1 MQSNRKDHD
10 EPGWQKIVLGV
21 SGGIAAYKTPEL
33 VRRLRERG
41 ADVRVAM
48 TEAAKAFITPL
59 SLQAVSGYPVS
70 DSLLD
75 PAAEAA
81 MGHIEL
87 GKWADLVILAPATA
101 DLIARV
107 AAGMANDL
115 VSTICLATPAP
126 IAVLPAMNQQ
136 MYRAAATQH
145 NLDVLA
151 SRGMLI
157 WGPDSGS
164 QACGDVGPGRM
175 LDPLT
180 IVDMAAAHFS
190 PVNDLQHLNIMI
202 TAGPTREPL
211 DPVRYISNHS
221 SGKMGFAIAAA
232 AARRGAN
239 VTLVSGP
246 VALPTPPFVQRI
258 DVMTALEME
267 AAVQAAVQKQHIF
280 IGCAAVADYRAAA
293 VASEKIK
300 KQATQ
305 GDELTVK
312 MVKNPDIVAG
322 VAALKDKRPYV
333 VGFAAE
339 TNNVEEYAR
348 QKRIRKN
355 LDLICANDVSLSTQ
369 GFNSDSNA
377 LHLFW
382 QDGDKALPLERK
394 ALLGQLLLDE
404 IVTRYDEKID
414 VKILDPRVGQQFP
427 LPTYATSGS
436 AGLDLRACLD
446 DAVELAPGATTLVP
460 TGLAIH
466 IADPSLAAVMLPRSG
481 LGHKHGIVLG
491 NLVGLIDSDY
501 QGQLMVS
508 IWNRGQDSFTIEP
521 GERIAQMVFVPV
533 VQAEFNLVEE
543 FEATDRGE
551 GGFGHSGRK

>member
-1 MQSNRKDHD
+1 MMSLAGK
-10 EPGWQKIVLGV
+10 KIVLGV
-21 SGGIAAYKTPEL
+21 SGGIAAYKTPDL

-41 ADVRVAM
+41 ADVRVAI
-48 TEAAKAFITPL
+48 TEGGKAFITPL

-115 VSTICLATPAP
+115 VTTICLATPAP
-126 IAVLPAMNQQ
+126 VAVVPAMNQQ
-136 MYRAAATQH
+136 MYRNAATQH
-145 NLDVLA
+145 NLDTLA
-151 SRGMLI
+151 SRGLLI

-211 DPVRYISNHS
+211 DPVRYITNHS

-232 AARRGAN
+232 AAKRGAN

-246 VALPTPPFVQRI
+246 VSLTTPAFVQRI
-258 DVMTALEME
+258 DVTTALEME
-267 AAVQAAVQKQHIF
+267 AAVQAHAQQQHIF
-280 IGCAAVADYRAAA
+280 IGCAAVADYRAETIADA
-293 VASEKIK
+293 KIK
-300 KQATQ
+300 KQ
-305 GDELTVK
+305 GDELTIK
-312 MVKNPDIVAG
+312 MVKSPDIVAG
-322 VAALKDKRPYV
+322 VAALKTHRPYV

-348 QKRIRKN
+348 QKRTRKN

-382 QDGDKALPLERK
+382 QDGDKVLPLERK
-394 ALLGQLLLDE
+394 ELLGQHLLDE
-404 IVTRYDEKID
+404 IVTRYDEK
-414 VKILDPRVGQQFP
+414 
-427 LPTYATSGS
+427 
-436 AGLDLRACLD
+436 
-446 DAVELAPGATTLVP
+446 
-460 TGLAIH
+460 
-466 IADPSLAAVMLPRSG
+466 
-481 LGHKHGIVLG
+481 
-491 NLVGLIDSDY
+491 
-501 QGQLMVS
+501 
-508 IWNRGQDSFTIEP
+508 NR
-521 GERIAQMVFVPV
+521 R
-533 VQAEFNLVEE
+533 
-543 FEATDRGE
+543 
-551 GGFGHSGRK
+551 

>member
-1 MQSNRKDHD
+1 MSLAGK
-10 EPGWQKIVLGV
+10 KIVLGV

-33 VRRLRERG
+33 VRRLRDRG

-48 TEAAKAFITPL
+48 TDAAKAFITPL

-101 DLIARV
+101 DLLARV

-115 VSTICLATPAP
+115 VSTICLATPSP
-126 IAVLPAMNQQ
+126 VAVVPAMNQQ

-145 NLDVLA
+145 NLEVLA
-151 SRGMLI
+151 GRGLRI

-164 QACGDVGPGRM
+164 QACGDIGPGRM
-175 LDPLT
+175 LDPLA
-180 IVDMAAAHFS
+180 IVDLAAAHFS
-190 PVNDLQHLNIMI
+190 AVNDLQHLNIMI

-232 AARRGAN
+232 AAKRGAK

-246 VALPTPPFVQRI
+246 VTLSTPPFVRRV
-258 DVMTALEME
+258 DVTTALEME
-267 AAVQAAVQKQHIF
+267 AAVQANVQQQHIF

-293 VASEKIK
+293 IADEKIK
-300 KQATQ
+300 KQ
-305 GDELTVK
+305 GDELTIK

-322 VAALKDKRPYV
+322 VAALTDGRPYV

-348 QKRIRKN
+348 QKRTRKN
-355 LDLICANDVSLSTQ
+355 LDLICANDVSLSDQ

-382 QDGDKALPLERK
+382 QEGDKVLPLEQK

-404 IVTRYDEKID
+404 IVTRYDEK
-414 VKILDPRVGQQFP
+414 
-427 LPTYATSGS
+427 
-436 AGLDLRACLD
+436 
-446 DAVELAPGATTLVP
+446 
-460 TGLAIH
+460 
-466 IADPSLAAVMLPRSG
+466 
-481 LGHKHGIVLG
+481 
-491 NLVGLIDSDY
+491 
-501 QGQLMVS
+501 
-508 IWNRGQDSFTIEP
+508 NR
-521 GERIAQMVFVPV
+521 R
-533 VQAEFNLVEE
+533 
-543 FEATDRGE
+543 
-551 GGFGHSGRK
+551 

>member
-1 MQSNRKDHD
+1 MMGLSGK
-10 EPGWQKIVLGV
+10 KIVLCV

-33 VRRLRERG
+33 VRRLRDRG

-126 IAVLPAMNQQ
+126 VAVVPAMNQQ

-145 NLDVLA
+145 NIEALA
-151 SRGMLI
+151 SRGLLM

-164 QACGDVGPGRM
+164 QACGDIGPGRM
-175 LDPLT
+175 LDPLD
-180 IVDMAAAHFS
+180 IVDLAAGHFS
-190 PVNDLQHLNIMI
+190 IVKDLQHLNVMI
-202 TAGPTREPL
+202 TAGPTRERL
-211 DPVRYISNHS
+211 DPVRYITNDS
-221 SGKMGFAIAAA
+221 SGKMGYAIAAA
-232 AARRGAN
+232 AAARGAN

-246 VALPTPPFVQRI
+246 VALSAPAWVKRI
-258 DVMTALEME
+258 DVTSALEME
-267 AAVQAAVQKQHIF
+267 AAVQQNVSGQHIF
-280 IGCAAVADYRAAA
+280 IGCAAVADYRAAS
-293 VASEKIK
+293 VADEKIK
-300 KQATQ
+300 KQ
-305 GDELTVK
+305 GDEITIK

-322 VAALKDKRPYV
+322 VAALAINRPYV

-339 TNNVEEYAR
+339 TTNVEEYAR
-348 QKRIRKN
+348 QKRIQKK
-355 LDLICANDVSLSTQ
+355 LDLICANDVSQTGQ

-382 QDGDKALPLERK
+382 QEGEKVLPLSDK
-394 ALLGQLLLDE
+394 SLLGHLLLDE
-404 IVTRYDEKID
+404 IVTRYDEK
-414 VKILDPRVGQQFP
+414 
-427 LPTYATSGS
+427 
-436 AGLDLRACLD
+436 
-446 DAVELAPGATTLVP
+446 
-460 TGLAIH
+460 
-466 IADPSLAAVMLPRSG
+466 
-481 LGHKHGIVLG
+481 
-491 NLVGLIDSDY
+491 
-501 QGQLMVS
+501 
-508 IWNRGQDSFTIEP
+508 NR
-521 GERIAQMVFVPV
+521 R
-533 VQAEFNLVEE
+533 
-543 FEATDRGE
+543 
-551 GGFGHSGRK
+551 

>member
-1 MQSNRKDHD
+1 MMSLAGK
-10 EPGWQKIVLGV
+10 KIVLGV

-33 VRRLRERG
+33 VRRLRDRG

-48 TEAAKAFITPL
+48 TDAAKAFITPL

-101 DLIARV
+101 DLLARV

-115 VSTICLATPAP
+115 VSTICLATPSP
-126 IAVLPAMNQQ
+126 VAVVPAMNQQ

-145 NLDVLA
+145 NLEVLA
-151 SRGMLI
+151 GRGLRI

-164 QACGDVGPGRM
+164 QACGDIGPGRM
-175 LDPLT
+175 LDPLA
-180 IVDMAAAHFS
+180 IVDLAAAHFS
-190 PVNDLQHLNIMI
+190 AVNDLQHLNIMI

-232 AARRGAN
+232 AAKRGAK

-246 VALPTPPFVQRI
+246 VTLSTPPFVRRV
-258 DVMTALEME
+258 DVTTALEME
-267 AAVQAAVQKQHIF
+267 AAVQANVQQQHIF

-293 VASEKIK
+293 IADEKIK
-300 KQATQ
+300 KQ
-305 GDELTVK
+305 GDELTIK

-322 VAALKDKRPYV
+322 VAALIDRRPYV

-348 QKRIRKN
+348 QKRTRKN
-355 LDLICANDVSLSTQ
+355 LDLICANDVSLSDQ

-382 QDGDKALPLERK
+382 QEGDKVLPLEQK

-404 IVTRYDEKID
+404 IVTRYDEK
-414 VKILDPRVGQQFP
+414 
-427 LPTYATSGS
+427 
-436 AGLDLRACLD
+436 
-446 DAVELAPGATTLVP
+446 
-460 TGLAIH
+460 
-466 IADPSLAAVMLPRSG
+466 
-481 LGHKHGIVLG
+481 
-491 NLVGLIDSDY
+491 
-501 QGQLMVS
+501 
-508 IWNRGQDSFTIEP
+508 NR
-521 GERIAQMVFVPV
+521 R
-533 VQAEFNLVEE
+533 
-543 FEATDRGE
+543 
-551 GGFGHSGRK
+551 

>member
-1 MQSNRKDHD
+1 VVEGQNHPALGIVIKCPLSGETQQERIMMSLAGK
-10 EPGWQKIVLGV
+10 KIVLGV
-21 SGGIAAYKTPEL
+21 SGGIAAYKAPEL

-41 ADVRVAM
+41 ADVRVAI
-48 TEAAKAFITPL
+48 TEGGKAFITPL

-126 IAVLPAMNQQ
+126 VAVVPAMNQQ
-136 MYRAAATQH
+136 MYRNAATQH
-145 NLDVLA
+145 NLEMLA
-151 SRGMLI
+151 SRGLLI

-211 DPVRYISNHS
+211 DPVRYITNHS

-232 AARRGAN
+232 AARRGAH

-246 VALPTPPFVQRI
+246 VSLPTPAFVKRI
-258 DVMTALEME
+258 DVTTALEME
-267 AAVQAAVQKQHIF
+267 AAVQAHAQSQQIF
-280 IGCAAVADYRAAA
+280 IGCAAVADYRAETIAEA
-293 VASEKIK
+293 KIK
-300 KQATQ
+300 KQ
-305 GDELTVK
+305 GDELTLK

-322 VAALKDKRPYV
+322 VAALKSHRPYV

-348 QKRIRKN
+348 QKRTRKN
-355 LDLICANDVSLSTQ
+355 LDLICANDVSLATQ

-382 QDGDKALPLERK
+382 QDGDKVLPLERK
-394 ALLGQLLLDE
+394 ELLGQQLLDE
-404 IVTRYDEKID
+404 IVTRYDEK
-414 VKILDPRVGQQFP
+414 
-427 LPTYATSGS
+427 
-436 AGLDLRACLD
+436 
-446 DAVELAPGATTLVP
+446 
-460 TGLAIH
+460 
-466 IADPSLAAVMLPRSG
+466 
-481 LGHKHGIVLG
+481 
-491 NLVGLIDSDY
+491 
-501 QGQLMVS
+501 
-508 IWNRGQDSFTIEP
+508 NR
-521 GERIAQMVFVPV
+521 R
-533 VQAEFNLVEE
+533 
-543 FEATDRGE
+543 
-551 GGFGHSGRK
+551 